1 MFEGG
6 ISFWGLVNEE
16 RLLKADADKRLST
29 EQSNSSLYKEICLY
43 SESHGEY
50 CRPPKRQ
57 YHGKGETG

>member
-6 ISFWGLVNEE
+6 ISFEDWSNEE

-43 SESHGEY
+43 S
-50 CRPPKRQ
+50 
-57 YHGKGETG
+57 GKSW